1 MTAALLLS
9 GFLLAIIVLMGLG
22 MRVFFAILAVGV
34 GGVAV
39 MLGPSQ
45 VRVLGGIMWESS
57 NSYILT
63 SLPLYILMA
72 EILMRG
78 GVANVAFDAIAR
90 LLRAIPGGA
99 AYANVVGSAVFAA
112 ISGSSVANAA
122 ALGTIAGPQMVRLGY
137 SKRLTFGSIAAG
149 GTLGILMPPSS
160 AMIIY
165 GSLTGV
171 SIGQLFIA
179 GIVPALLVSAMF
191 ALVIAI
197 WSVMRPQDAPR
208 AGERVDLRSGLSDV
222 LALIPVLSLIG
233 FVLGGLYFGVFS
245 PTEAGAG
252 GVLGA
257 LLLVL
262 FRRALRL
269 RDLWDASL
277 TTVSV
282 TSMIVLIIAAASV
295 LKYLLA
301 YMQVPAELTRM
312 VSELAI
318 PLWGVILLIT
328 VLYFVL
334 GMFVESVT
342 LIILT
347 IPVLYPVLQALKVDG
362 VWLGVYLVLMIEISL
377 LTPPVGLN
385 LFVLQRVQAGQTFGD
400 IAIGAAP
407 FVVALLIAT
416 ILIYAFPEIATW
428 LPELARQARQR

>member
-1 MTAALLLS
+1 MTAVLLLS
-9 GFLLAIIVLMGLG
+9 GFLFAIIVLMGLG
-22 MRVFFAILAVGV
+22 MRVFYAILAVGV

-179 GIVPALLVSAMF
+179 GIVPALLVSALF

-208 AGERVDLRSGLSDV
+208 AGERLDLRSGLADV

-233 FVLGGLYFGVFS
+233 FVLGGLYFGIFS

-269 RDLWDASL
+269 RDLWDGAL

-301 YMQVPAELTRM
+301 YMQVPAELTRL

-428 LPELARQARQR
+428 LPELARQARQH

>member
-1 MTAALLLS
+1 MTTVLLVS
-9 GFLLAIIVLMGLG
+9 GLLAGIIVMMGLG
-22 MRVFFAILAVGV
+22 MRVTYAILAIGL
-34 GGVAV
+34 GGIATL
-39 MLGPSQ
+39 LGPSQ
-45 VRVLGGIMWESS
+45 LRVAGGIMWESA

-63 SLPLYILMA
+63 SLPLYVLMA

-78 GVANVAFDAIAR
+78 GIARGAFDSIAR
-90 LLRAIPGGA
+90 LLRFLPGGA

-112 ISGSSVANAA
+112 VSGSSVANAA
-122 ALGTIAGPQMVRLGY
+122 ALGTVAGPQMVRLGY

-179 GIVPALLVSAMF
+179 GIVPALMVSALF
-191 ALVIAI
+191 AFVIAV
-197 WSVMRPQDAPR
+197 WSILRPGDAPR
-208 AGERVDLRSGLSDV
+208 AAERLDMRSGVADV
-222 LALIPVLSLIG
+222 FALLPVLTLIG
-233 FVLGGLYFGVFS
+233 FVLGGLYAGVFS

-252 GVLGA
+252 GVSGA

-262 FRRALRL
+262 IGRSFRI
-269 RDLWDASL
+269 RDLWGACL

-282 TSMIVLIIAAASV
+282 TSMIVLIIAAASI

-301 YMQVPAELTRM
+301 YLQVPADLTRF
-312 VSELAI
+312 VTGLEI
-318 PLWGVILLIT
+318 PLWGVMILIT
-328 VLYFVL
+328 ALYLFL

-347 IPVLYPVLQALKVDG
+347 VPVLYPVLEALKVDG

-385 LFVLQRVQAGQTFGD
+385 LFVLQRVPAGQTFQD
-400 IAIGAAP
+400 ITIGAMP
-407 FVVALLIAT
+407 FVIALVVATALV
-416 ILIYAFPEIATW
+416 YSFPEIATW
-428 LPELARQARQR
+428 LPEMARQARQR

>member
-1 MTAALLLS
+1 MTATLLLT
-9 GFLLAIIVLMGLG
+9 GFLVAIILLMVLG
-22 MRVFFAILAVGV
+22 MRVFYAILAVGV

-45 VRVLGGIMWESS
+45 LRVLGGIMWESS

-63 SLPLYILMA
+63 SLPLFVLMA

-78 GVANVAFDAIAR
+78 GVANVAFNAIAR
-90 LLRAIPGGA
+90 LLGAIPGGA
-99 AYANVVGSAVFAA
+99 AYANIVGSGVFAA

-179 GIVPALLVSAMF
+179 GIVPAILVLTLFILLI
-191 ALVIAI
+191 AL
-197 WSVMRPQDAPR
+197 WSVMRPQDVPR
-208 AGERVDLRSGLSDV
+208 SVERIALRSLPASLLD
-222 LALIPVLSLIG
+222 LIPVLSLIG

-262 FRRALRL
+262 LRRALRL
-269 RDLWDASL
+269 HDLWDAAL
-277 TTVSV
+277 VTVSV

-301 YMQVPAELTRM
+301 YMQVPAELTRTI
-312 VSELAI
+312 SGLDI
-318 PLWGVILLIT
+318 PLWGVMLLISL
-328 VLYFVL
+328 LYFLL

-347 IPVLYPVLQALKVDG
+347 IPLLYPVLLALKVDG
-362 VWLGVYLVLMIEISL
+362 VWLGVFLVLMIEISL

-400 IAIGAAP
+400 VAIGSAP
-407 FVVALLIAT
+407 FVVVLMIAT
-416 ILIYAFPEIATW
+416 VLVYAFPEIATW